1 MKMKSP
7 VVTKMEVIP
16 VAGYDS
22 MLMSLSGAHAPW
34 FTRNLVIL
42 TDNLGHQGIGEI
54 HGGDYTCKSLRACIP
69 FVEGKEIS
77 YYRKILQTIHR
88 NAKKDAGDD
97 GEGIQNLDLSK
108 LKYVVR
114 AEWAIECALLDLL
127 GQFME
132 VPMCELL
139 GEGKQRNRVEML
151 GYLFY
156 VSDKQK
162 AAELPYIDESDSNDE
177 WFQLRRQEM
186 LTPEKIVHQA
196 QVLQRKYGF
205 RNFKLKGGVLRG
217 ESEMTAVRA
226 LKETFPSARIN
237 IDPNGAW
244 RLEEAVKLCQSMQE
258 SSTAFQSH
266 HYGHGRGAGYKG
278 HELFLLVSCS
288 NERQGQA
295 LRVL

>member
-1 MKMKSP
+1 M
-7 VVTKMEVIP
+7 
-16 VAGYDS
+16 
-22 MLMSLSGAHAPW
+22 
-34 FTRNLVIL
+34 
-42 TDNLGHQGIGEI
+42 
-54 HGGDYTCKSLRACIP
+54 
-69 FVEGKEIS
+69 
-77 YYRKILQTIHR
+77 
-88 NAKKDAGDD
+88 
-97 GEGIQNLDLSK
+97 DLSK

-127 GQFME
+127 GQFMV

-139 GEGKQRNRVEML
+139 GEGKQRDKVEML

-162 AAELPYIDESDSNDE
+162 AADLPYIDESDSDDE

-217 ESEMTAVRA
+217 ESEMIAVRA

-237 IDPNGAW
+237 IDPNGA
-244 RLEEAVKLCQSMQE
+244 
-258 SSTAFQSH
+258 
-266 HYGHGRGAGYKG
+266 
-278 HELFLLVSCS
+278 
-288 NERQGQA
+288 
-295 LRVL
+295 